1 MGILL
6 GLMAAVGW
14 GVADFSARFASRRVG
29 AYRTLFFMQ
38 LFGFVVMTAYLEF
51 TGGITR
57 GVAAGW
63 QPWAFAAFA
72 GLINTLSSLSLYYS
86 FQIGVMSI
94 VAPISSSYPALTVA
108 LALLSGERL
117 KPLGAAG
124 LAVTFIGVILAAT
137 AFGSGKPAFSA
148 SVPAPSRAHLAKG
161 VGWSIAA
168 AVGFGFLFWFLGFH
182 VIPLTGSAVSVWMI
196 RVTSFSTLGLVAAPV
211 RQSLRLPRDRVWGFL
226 AIVGL
231 ADTLAFLAN
240 NAGLR
245 SGQVSLVS
253 VLASLYGAVTVLLSW
268 IFLRERLERSQWFGI
283 ALIFTGI
290 ILVSL

>member
-6 GLMAAVGW
+6 GLTAAVGW

-57 GVAAGW
+57 GVAPGW
-63 QPWAFAAFA
+63 QPWALAAFA
-72 GLINTLSSLSLYYS
+72 GVINTLSSLALYYS

-117 KPLGAAG
+117 KPLGAVG

-137 AFGSGKPAFSA
+137 SFGAGKPEPSA
-148 SVPAPSRAHLAKG
+148 SAPALPRAHLAKG

-182 VIPLTGSAVSVWMI
+182 VIPLTGTAVSVWMI

-211 RQSLRLPRDRVWGFL
+211 RQSLRLPRDRVWAFL